1 MGFCTLHFQKAT
13 QPIRG
18 NLGNHID
25 RVPGREYSYRH
36 ADLSLTKNNKSLKP
50 EYNKYCGM
58 PYNEAIRAR
67 VEDGYKGKKALRKDA
82 IYSVNTML
90 TGSHEELTEIA
101 QDPKK
106 LNSWIKANLEWCE
119 QQFGRDNI
127 VRFTVHLDE
136 KTPHIHCVWC
146 PITEDGRLSAQEW
159 IGNSKKLEALQTS
172 YAEKMKPFGLER
184 GISSDKKHVDTEE
197 WRRERANSLKS
208 GEELS
213 QKIDN
218 ISKTNLLFGLEG
230 IKKDLKAGV
239 NTLLEYQQQ
248 QFNIEKQQLID
259 QNKALTEEI
268 KQKNMNQAA
277 RTTSLNR
284 YIPNKQVEEIISESN
299 IIDYFLHLAD
309 RGDIV
314 FQKREKGGK
323 EFLFT
328 DNAGAQKISAS
339 ERGWREFKSG
349 EGGQIVKAVMKYE
362 RLDWLEAIN
371 WLKEFNQDKG
381 KQYAE
386 IREKTIAEMPLK
398 EGERKV
404 TMVIKPNNENLA
416 RYFLKRGISFDTLKG
431 WTNQVHF
438 QDGDKHIYGIGVPNK
453 SGGWDIRN
461 EGLKTKVGSSDITV
475 KANNWEAQ
483 KIVVCEGFVDML
495 SMIEI
500 AKAKGKI
507 KDYIFCSL
515 NSVSNLSKFI
525 EYAQNRPNLKV
536 ISILDGDQAGQTA
549 TEALIKALPGRVQDQ
564 REYFNIGAGEKQ
576 NKDLN
581 SALVQMI
588 QRSVQEEQEQT
599 KSRGRKMK

>member
-1 MGFCTLHFQKAT
+1 MGFCTLHFQKST
-13 QPIRG
+13 EPIRG
-18 NLGNHID
+18 DLGNHID
-25 RVPGREYSYRH
+25 RVKGKEYSYRH
-36 ADLSLTKNNKSLKP
+36 ADLSLTEENMSLP
-50 EYNKYCGM
+50 DEYNKYVSM
-58 PYNEAIRAR
+58 PYNDAIKAR
-67 VEDGYKGKKALRKDA
+67 VQDGYKGKKALRKDA
-82 IYSVNTML
+82 IWSVNTML
-90 TGSHEELTEIA
+90 TGSHEEMKKIGDNPNLL
-101 QDPKK
+101 QD
-106 LNSWIKANLEWCE
+106 WITANLEWCE

-159 IGNSKKLEALQTS
+159 IGNSKKLEALQSS

-239 NTLLEYQQQ
+239 NTLLEHQQQ
-248 QFNIEKQQLID
+248 QFNIEKQKLID

-268 KQKNMNQAA
+268 KQKNVNLAA
-277 RTTSLNR
+277 RTTSLNK
-284 YIPNKQVEEIISESN
+284 YIPNEQTEEIINDSN
-299 IIDYFLHLAD
+299 VIDYFLHLAD

-314 FQKREKGGK
+314 FQKKAGK
-323 EFLFT
+323 EFLFN
-328 DNAGAQKISAS
+328 DNAGTQKLSVS
-339 ERGWREFKSG
+339 EKGWRDFKSS

-362 RLDWLEAIN
+362 HLSWLEAIN

-386 IREKTIAEMPLK
+386 IREKTIEETPLR

-404 TMVIKPNNENLA
+404 TMVIKPNNKNLA
-416 RYFLKRGISFDTLKG
+416 RYFFKRGISFETLMG
-431 WTNQVHF
+431 WTKQVHF
-438 QDGDKHIYGIGVPNK
+438 QDGEKHIYGIGVPNS

-461 EGLKTKVGSSDITV
+461 EGLKTKVGNSDITLQ
-475 KANNWEAQ
+475 ANNWEAQ

-495 SMIEI
+495 SMVEI

-515 NSVSNLSKFI
+515 NSVSNLSKFVQ
-525 EYAQNRPNLKV
+525 YAKRLSSVKI
-536 ISILDGDQAGQTA
+536 ISILDGDDAGQKA
-549 TEALIKALPGRVQDQ
+549 TEELMNALPGRVEDQ
-564 REYFNIGAGEKQ
+564 RDYFNIGAGEKQ

-581 SALVQMI
+581 SALVEMQL
-588 QRSVQEEQEQT
+588 RSIQEEQEQS
-599 KSRGRKMK
+599 KSRGRKIK

>member
-13 QPIRG
+13 EPIRG
-18 NLGNHID
+18 DLGNHID
-25 RVPGREYSYRH
+25 RIPGKEYSYRH
-36 ADLSLTKNNKSLKP
+36 ADLSLTEENMSLP
-50 EYNKYCGM
+50 DEYNKYVSM
-58 PYNEAIRAR
+58 PYNDAIKAR
-67 VEDGYKGKKALRKDA
+67 VQEGYTGKKSLRKDA
-82 IYSVNTML
+82 IWSVNTML
-90 TGSHEELTEIA
+90 TGSHEDMKKIGDNPNLL
-101 QDPKK
+101 QD
-106 LNSWIKANLEWCE
+106 WITANLEWCE
-119 QQFGRDNI
+119 EKFGRENI
-127 VRFTVHLDE
+127 VRFNVHLDE

-159 IGNSKKLEALQTS
+159 IGNSKKLEALQSS

-208 GEELS
+208 GEELT

-248 QFNIEKQQLID
+248 QFNREKQQLID

-268 KQKNMNQAA
+268 KQKNVNLAA
-277 RTTSLNR
+277 RTTSLNK
-284 YIPNKQVEEIISESN
+284 YIPNEQTEEIINDSN
-299 IIDYFLHLAD
+299 VIDYFLHLAD

-314 FQKREKGGK
+314 FQKRSGK
-323 EFLFT
+323 EFLFN
-328 DNAGAQKISAS
+328 DNAGTQKLSVS
-339 ERGWREFKSG
+339 EKGWRDFKSS

-362 RLDWLEAIN
+362 HLSWLEAIN

-386 IREKTIAEMPLK
+386 IREKTIEETPLR

-404 TMVIKPNNENLA
+404 TMVIKPNNKNLA
-416 RYFLKRGISFDTLKG
+416 RYFFKRGISFETLMG
-431 WTNQVHF
+431 WTKQVHF
-438 QDGDKHIYGIGVPNK
+438 QDGEKHIYGIGVPNS

-461 EGLKTKVGSSDITV
+461 EGLKTKVGNSDITLQ
-475 KANNWEAQ
+475 ANNWEAQ

-495 SMIEI
+495 SMVEI

-515 NSVSNLSKFI
+515 NSVSNLSKFVQ
-525 EYAQNRPNLKV
+525 YAKRLSSVKI
-536 ISILDGDQAGQTA
+536 ISILDGDEAGQKA
-549 TEALIKALPGRVQDQ
+549 TEELMNALPGRVEDQ
-564 REYFNIGAGEKQ
+564 RDYFNIGAGEKQ

-581 SALVQMI
+581 SALVEMQL
-588 QRSVQEEQEQT
+588 RSIKEEQEQS
-599 KSRGRKMK
+599 KSRGRKIK

>member
-1 MGFCTLHFQKAT
+1 MGFCTLHFQKST
-13 QPIRG
+13 EPIRG
-18 NLGNHID
+18 DLGNHID

-36 ADLSLTKNNKSLKP
+36 ADLSLTEENMSLP
-50 EYNKYCGM
+50 DEYNKYVSM
-58 PYNEAIRAR
+58 PYNDAIKAR
-67 VEDGYKGKKALRKDA
+67 VQDGYKGKKALRKDA
-82 IYSVNTML
+82 IWSVNTML
-90 TGSHEELTEIA
+90 TGSHEDMKKIGDNPNLL
-101 QDPKK
+101 QD
-106 LNSWIKANLEWCE
+106 WITSNLEWCE

-159 IGNSKKLEALQTS
+159 IGNSKKLEALQSS

-239 NTLLEYQQQ
+239 NTLLEHQQQ
-248 QFNIEKQQLID
+248 QFNIEKQKLID

-268 KQKNMNQAA
+268 KQKNVNLAA

-284 YIPNKQVEEIISESN
+284 YIPNQQTEEIINDSN
-299 IIDYFLHLAD
+299 VIDYFLHLAD

-314 FQKREKGGK
+314 FQKKSGK
-323 EFLFT
+323 EFLFN
-328 DNAGAQKISAS
+328 DNASTQKLSVS
-339 ERGWREFKSG
+339 EKGWRDFKSS

-362 RLDWLEAIN
+362 HLSWLEAIN

-386 IREKTIAEMPLK
+386 IREKTIEETPLR

-404 TMVIKPNNENLA
+404 TMVIKPNNKNLA
-416 RYFLKRGISFDTLKG
+416 RYFFKRGISFETLMG
-431 WTNQVHF
+431 WTKQVHF
-438 QDGDKHIYGIGVPNK
+438 QDGDKHIYGIGVPNS

-461 EGLKTKVGSSDITV
+461 EGLKTKVGNSDITLQ
-475 KANNWEAQ
+475 ANNWEAQ

-515 NSVSNLSKFI
+515 NSVSNLSKFVQ
-525 EYAQNRPNLKV
+525 YAKRLSSVKI
-536 ISILDGDQAGQTA
+536 ISILDGDEAGQKA
-549 TEALIKALPGRVQDQ
+549 TEELMNALPGRVEDQ
-564 REYFNIGAGEKQ
+564 RDYFNIGAGEKQ

-581 SALVQMI
+581 SALVEMQM
-588 QRSVQEEQEQT
+588 RSIQEEQEQS
-599 KSRGRKMK
+599 KSRGRKIK

>member
-1 MGFCTLHFQKAT
+1 MGFCTLHFQKST
-13 QPIRG
+13 EPIRG
-18 NLGNHID
+18 DLGNHID
-25 RVPGREYSYRH
+25 RVKGKEYSYRH
-36 ADLSLTKNNKSLKP
+36 ADLSLTEENMSLP
-50 EYNKYCGM
+50 DEYNKYVSM
-58 PYNEAIRAR
+58 PYNDAIKAR
-67 VEDGYKGKKALRKDA
+67 VQDGYKGKKALRKDA
-82 IYSVNTML
+82 IWSVNTML
-90 TGSHEELTEIA
+90 TGSHEEMKKIGDNPNLL
-101 QDPKK
+101 QD
-106 LNSWIKANLEWCE
+106 WITANLEWCE

-159 IGNSKKLEALQTS
+159 IGNSKKLEALQSS

-239 NTLLEYQQQ
+239 NTLLEHQQQ
-248 QFNIEKQQLID
+248 QFNIEKQKLID

-268 KQKNMNQAA
+268 KQKNVNLAA
-277 RTTSLNR
+277 RTTSLNK
-284 YIPNKQVEEIISESN
+284 YIPNEQTEEIINDSN
-299 IIDYFLHLAD
+299 VIDYFLHLAD

-314 FQKREKGGK
+314 FQKKAGK
-323 EFLFT
+323 EFLFN
-328 DNAGAQKISAS
+328 DNAGTQKLSVS
-339 ERGWREFKSG
+339 EKGWRDFKSN

-362 RLDWLEAIN
+362 HLSWLEAIN
-371 WLKEFNQDKG
+371 WLKEFNQYKG

-386 IREKTIAEMPLK
+386 IREKTIEETPLR

-404 TMVIKPNNENLA
+404 TMVIKPNNKNLA
-416 RYFLKRGISFDTLKG
+416 RYFFKRGISFETLMG
-431 WTNQVHF
+431 WTKQVHF
-438 QDGDKHIYGIGVPNK
+438 QDGDKHIYGIGVTNS

-461 EGLKTKVGSSDITV
+461 EGLKTKVGNSDITLQ
-475 KANNWEAQ
+475 ANNWEAQ

-515 NSVSNLSKFI
+515 NSVSNLSKFVQ
-525 EYAQNRPNLKV
+525 YAKRLSSVKI
-536 ISILDGDQAGQTA
+536 ISILDGDEAGQKA
-549 TEALIKALPGRVQDQ
+549 TEELMNALPGRVEDQ
-564 REYFNIGAGEKQ
+564 RDYFNIGAGEKQ

-581 SALVQMI
+581 SALVEMQL
-588 QRSVQEEQEQT
+588 RSIKEEQEQS
-599 KSRGRKMK
+599 KSRGRKIK

>member
-1 MGFCTLHFQKAT
+1 MGFCTLHFQKST
-13 QPIRG
+13 EPIRG
-18 NLGNHID
+18 DLGNHID

-36 ADLSLTKNNKSLKP
+36 ADLSLTEENMSLP
-50 EYNKYCGM
+50 DEYNKYVSM
-58 PYNEAIRAR
+58 PYNDAIKAR
-67 VEDGYKGKKALRKDA
+67 VQDGYKGKKALRKDA
-82 IYSVNTML
+82 IWSVNTML
-90 TGSHEELTEIA
+90 TGSHEDMKKIGDNPNLL
-101 QDPKK
+101 QD
-106 LNSWIKANLEWCE
+106 WITSNLEWCE

-159 IGNSKKLEALQTS
+159 IGNSKKLEALQSS

-239 NTLLEYQQQ
+239 NTLLEHQQQ
-248 QFNIEKQQLID
+248 QFNIEKQKLID

-268 KQKNMNQAA
+268 KQKNVNLAA

-284 YIPNKQVEEIISESN
+284 YIPNQQTEEIINDSN
-299 IIDYFLHLAD
+299 VIDYFLHLAD

-314 FQKREKGGK
+314 FQKKSGK
-323 EFLFT
+323 EFLFN
-328 DNAGAQKISAS
+328 DNAGTQKLSVS
-339 ERGWREFKSG
+339 EKGWRDFKSS

-362 RLDWLEAIN
+362 HLSWLEAIN

-386 IREKTIAEMPLK
+386 IREKTIEETPLR

-404 TMVIKPNNENLA
+404 TMVIKPNNKNLA
-416 RYFLKRGISFDTLKG
+416 RYFFKRGISFETLMG
-431 WTNQVHF
+431 WTKQVHF
-438 QDGDKHIYGIGVPNK
+438 QDGDKHIYGIGVPNS

-461 EGLKTKVGSSDITV
+461 EGLKTKVGNSDITLQ
-475 KANNWEAQ
+475 ANNWEAQ

-515 NSVSNLSKFI
+515 NSVSNLSKFVQ
-525 EYAQNRPNLKV
+525 YAKRLSSVKI
-536 ISILDGDQAGQTA
+536 ISILDGDEAGQKA
-549 TEALIKALPGRVQDQ
+549 TEELMNALPGRVEDQ
-564 REYFNIGAGEKQ
+564 RDYFNIGAGEKQ

-581 SALVQMI
+581 SALVEMQM
-588 QRSVQEEQEQT
+588 RSIQEEQEQS
-599 KSRGRKMK
+599 KSRGRKIK

>member
-13 QPIRG
+13 EPIRG
-18 NLGNHID
+18 DLGNHID

-36 ADLSLTKNNKSLKP
+36 ADLSLTEENMSLP
-50 EYNKYCGM
+50 DEYNKYVSM
-58 PYNEAIRAR
+58 PYNDAIKAR
-67 VEDGYKGKKALRKDA
+67 VQDGYKGKKALRKDA
-82 IYSVNTML
+82 IWSVNTML
-90 TGSHEELTEIA
+90 TGSHEEMKKIGDNPNLL
-101 QDPKK
+101 QD
-106 LNSWIKANLEWCE
+106 WITANLEWCE

-159 IGNSKKLEALQTS
+159 IGNSKKLESLQSS
-172 YAEKMKPFGLER
+172 YAEKMKTFGLER

-208 GEELS
+208 GEELT

-239 NTLLEYQQQ
+239 NTLLEHQQQ
-248 QFNIEKQQLID
+248 QFNKEKQQLIE

-268 KQKNMNQAA
+268 KQKNINLAA
-277 RTTSLNR
+277 RTTSLNK
-284 YIPNKQVEEIISESN
+284 YIPNEQTEEIINDSN
-299 IIDYFLHLAD
+299 VIDYFLHLAD

-314 FQKREKGGK
+314 FQKKSGK
-323 EFLFT
+323 EFLFN
-328 DNAGAQKISAS
+328 DNAGTQKLSVS
-339 ERGWREFKSG
+339 EKGWRDFKSS

-362 RLDWLEAIN
+362 HLSWLEAIN

-386 IREKTIAEMPLK
+386 IREKTIEETPLR

-404 TMVIKPNNENLA
+404 TMVIKPNNKNLV
-416 RYFLKRGISFDTLKG
+416 RYFFKRGISFETLMG
-431 WTNQVHF
+431 WTKQVHF
-438 QDGDKHIYGIGVPNK
+438 QDGEKHIYGIGVPNS

-461 EGLKTKVGSSDITV
+461 EGLKTKVGNSDITLQ
-475 KANNWEAQ
+475 ANNWEAQ

-515 NSVSNLSKFI
+515 NSVSNLSKFVQ
-525 EYAQNRPNLKV
+525 YAKRLSSVKI
-536 ISILDGDQAGQTA
+536 ISILDGDEAGQKA
-549 TEALIKALPGRVQDQ
+549 TEELMNALPGRVEDQ
-564 REYFNIGAGEKQ
+564 RDYFNIGTGEKQ

-581 SALVQMI
+581 SALVEMQM
-588 QRSVQEEQEQT
+588 RSIQEEQEQS
-599 KSRGRKMK
+599 KSRGRKIK

>member
-1 MGFCTLHFQKAT
+1 MGFCTLHFQKST
-13 QPIRG
+13 EPIRG
-18 NLGNHID
+18 DLGNHID

-36 ADLSLTKNNKSLKP
+36 ADLSLTEENMSLP
-50 EYNKYCGM
+50 DEYNKYVSM
-58 PYNEAIRAR
+58 PYNDAIKAR
-67 VEDGYKGKKALRKDA
+67 VQDGYKGKKALRKDA
-82 IYSVNTML
+82 IWSVNTML
-90 TGSHEELTEIA
+90 TGSHEEMKKIGDNPNLL
-101 QDPKK
+101 QD
-106 LNSWIKANLEWCE
+106 WITSNLEWCE

-159 IGNSKKLEALQTS
+159 IGNSKKLEALQSS

-239 NTLLEYQQQ
+239 NTLMEHQQQ
-248 QFNIEKQQLID
+248 QFNIEKQKLID

-268 KQKNMNQAA
+268 KQKNINQAA

-284 YIPNKQVEEIISESN
+284 YIPNVQTEEIINDSN
-299 IIDYFLHLAD
+299 VIDYFLHLAD

-314 FQKREKGGK
+314 FQKKSGK
-323 EFLFT
+323 EFLFN
-328 DNAGAQKISAS
+328 DNAGTQKLSVS
-339 ERGWREFKSG
+339 EKGWRDFKSS

-362 RLDWLEAIN
+362 HLSWLEAIN

-386 IREKTIAEMPLK
+386 IREKTIEETPLR

-404 TMVIKPNNENLA
+404 TMIIKPNNKNLA
-416 RYFLKRGISFDTLKG
+416 RYFFKRGISFETLMG
-431 WTNQVHF
+431 WTKQVHF
-438 QDGDKHIYGIGVPNK
+438 QDGDKHIYGIGVPNS

-461 EGLKTKVGSSDITV
+461 EGLKTKVGNSDITLQ
-475 KANNWEAQ
+475 ANNWEAQ

-495 SMIEI
+495 SMVEI

-515 NSVSNLSKFI
+515 NSVSNLSKFVQ
-525 EYAQNRPNLKV
+525 YAKRLSSVKI
-536 ISILDGDQAGQTA
+536 ISILDGDEAGQKA
-549 TEALIKALPGRVQDQ
+549 TEELMNALPGRVEDQ
-564 REYFNIGAGEKQ
+564 RDYFNIGAGEKQ

-581 SALVQMI
+581 SALVEMQL
-588 QRSVQEEQEQT
+588 RSIKEEQEQS
-599 KSRGRKMK
+599 KSRGRKIK

>member
-1 MGFCTLHFQKAT
+1 MGFCTLHFQKST
-13 QPIRG
+13 EPIRG
-18 NLGNHID
+18 DLGNHID

-36 ADLSLTKNNKSLKP
+36 ADLSLTEENMSLP
-50 EYNKYCGM
+50 DDYNKYCSM
-58 PYNEAIRAR
+58 PYNDAIRAR
-67 VEDGYKGKKALRKDA
+67 VQEGYTGKKSLRKDA
-82 IYSVNTML
+82 IWSVNTML
-90 TGSHEELTEIA
+90 TGSHEEMKKIGDNPNLL
-101 QDPKK
+101 QD
-106 LNSWIKANLEWCE
+106 WITANLEWCE

-159 IGNSKKLEALQTS
+159 IGNSKKLEALQSS

-218 ISKTNLLFGLEG
+218 ISKTNLLFGLES

-239 NTLLEYQQQ
+239 NTLLEHQQQ

-268 KQKNMNQAA
+268 KQKNVNLAA

-284 YIPNKQVEEIISESN
+284 YIPNQQTEEIINDSN
-299 IIDYFLHLAD
+299 VIDYFLYLAD

-314 FQKREKGGK
+314 FQKKAGK
-323 EFLFT
+323 EFLFN
-328 DNAGAQKISAS
+328 DNAGTQKLSVS
-339 ERGWREFKSG
+339 EKGWRDFKSN

-362 RLDWLEAIN
+362 HLSWLEAIN

-386 IREKTIAEMPLK
+386 IREKTIEETPLR

-404 TMVIKPNNENLA
+404 TMVIKPNNKNLA
-416 RYFLKRGISFDTLKG
+416 RYFFKRGISFETLMG
-431 WTNQVHF
+431 WTKQVHF
-438 QDGDKHIYGIGVPNK
+438 QDGDKHIYGIGVPNS

-461 EGLKTKVGSSDITV
+461 EGLKTKVGNSDITLQ
-475 KANNWEAQ
+475 ANNWEAQ

-495 SMIEI
+495 SMVEI

-515 NSVSNLSKFI
+515 NSVSNLSKFVQ
-525 EYAQNRPNLKV
+525 YAKRLSSVKI
-536 ISILDGDQAGQTA
+536 ISILDGDDAGQKA
-549 TEALIKALPGRVQDQ
+549 TEELMNALPGRVEDQ
-564 REYFNIGAGEKQ
+564 RDYFNIGAGEKQ

-581 SALVQMI
+581 SALVEMQL
-588 QRSVQEEQEQT
+588 RSIQEEQEQS
-599 KSRGRKMK
+599 KSRGRKIK

>member
-1 MGFCTLHFQKAT
+1 MGFCTLHFQKST
-13 QPIRG
+13 EPIRG
-18 NLGNHID
+18 DLGNHID

-36 ADLSLTKNNKSLKP
+36 ADLSLTEENMSLP
-50 EYNKYCGM
+50 DEYNKYVSM
-58 PYNEAIRAR
+58 PYNDAIKAR
-67 VEDGYKGKKALRKDA
+67 VQDGYKGKKALRKDA
-82 IYSVNTML
+82 IWSVNTML
-90 TGSHEELTEIA
+90 TGSHEEMKKIGDNPNLL
-101 QDPKK
+101 QD
-106 LNSWIKANLEWCE
+106 WITSNLEWCE

-159 IGNSKKLEALQTS
+159 IGNSKKLEALQSS

-239 NTLLEYQQQ
+239 NTLLEHQQQ
-248 QFNIEKQQLID
+248 QFNIEKQKLID
-259 QNKALTEEI
+259 QNKDLTEEI
-268 KQKNMNQAA
+268 KQKNINQAA

-284 YIPNKQVEEIISESN
+284 YIPNVQTEEIINDSN
-299 IIDYFLHLAD
+299 VIDYFLHLAD

-314 FQKREKGGK
+314 FQKKSGK
-323 EFLFT
+323 EFLFN
-328 DNAGAQKISAS
+328 DNAGTQKLSVS
-339 ERGWREFKSG
+339 EKGWRDFKSS

-362 RLDWLEAIN
+362 HLSWLEAIN

-386 IREKTIAEMPLK
+386 IREKTIEETPLR

-404 TMVIKPNNENLA
+404 TMIIKPNNKSLA
-416 RYFLKRGISFDTLKG
+416 RYFFKRGISFETLMG
-431 WTNQVHF
+431 WTKQVHF
-438 QDGDKHIYGIGVPNK
+438 QDGDKHIYGIGVPNS

-461 EGLKTKVGSSDITV
+461 EGLKTKVGNSDITLQ
-475 KANNWEAQ
+475 ANNWEAQ

-495 SMIEI
+495 SMVEI

-515 NSVSNLSKFI
+515 NSVSNLSKFVQ
-525 EYAQNRPNLKV
+525 YAKRLSSVKI
-536 ISILDGDQAGQTA
+536 ISILDGDEAGQKA
-549 TEALIKALPGRVQDQ
+549 TEELMNALPGRVEDQ
-564 REYFNIGAGEKQ
+564 RDYFNIGAGEKQ

-581 SALVQMI
+581 SALVEMQL
-588 QRSVQEEQEQT
+588 RSIKEEQEQS
-599 KSRGRKMK
+599 KSRGLKIK